1 MLYIPQ
7 NSKFKKFHKGKR
19 LFRLQN
25 NLNILFLN
33 KTLLLRSIEPG
44 RLNSRQIITLKQSI
58 NKLIKKR
65 GKNYINVF
73 PNVGIS
79 KKPREIRMGKGKGAI
94 DHWIFKVKAG
104 ALICEMYLTSLS
116 LKPGIK
122 ALKLVQ
128 KKLPFRTQIL
138 KKITL

>member
-25 NLNILFLN
+25 NLNILHIN
-33 KTLLLRSIEPG
+33 KTLLLRSTEPG

-65 GKNYINVF
+65 GKKFYKNF
-73 PNVGIS
+73 S
-79 KKPREIRMGKGKGAI
+79 
-94 DHWIFKVKAG
+94 
-104 ALICEMYLTSLS
+104 
-116 LKPGIK
+116 
-122 ALKLVQ
+122 
-128 KKLPFRTQIL
+128 
-138 KKITL
+138 

>member
-1 MLYIPQ
+1 
-7 NSKFKKFHKGKR
+7 
-19 LFRLQN
+19 
-25 NLNILFLN
+25 
-33 KTLLLRSIEPG
+33 
-44 RLNSRQIITLKQSI
+44 
-58 NKLIKKR
+58 
-65 GKNYINVF
+65 
-73 PNVGIS
+73 
-79 KKPREIRMGKGKGAI
+79 MGKVKGAI